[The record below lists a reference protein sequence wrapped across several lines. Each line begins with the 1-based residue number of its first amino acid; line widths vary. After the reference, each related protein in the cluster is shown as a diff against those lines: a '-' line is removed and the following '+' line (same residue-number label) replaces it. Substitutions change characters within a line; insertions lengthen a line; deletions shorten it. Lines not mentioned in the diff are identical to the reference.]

1 MIMCNKVASVILIL
15 LTSFYSSACGKRE
28 ESKNSPI
35 IAESKE
41 RSVGSDAQLFL
52 EGRNE
57 IFVSVDEKAFNDLIN
72 TLSSGGGEVD
82 SLIQSGKVFTVPN
95 RTRVRILE
103 IARTKNRVRI
113 IEGERVMQEGWVHE
127 LWVR

>member
-1 MIMCNKVASVILIL
+1 MCNKVASVILIL

-28 ESKNSPI
+28 ASKNSPI

-103 IARTKNRVRI
+103 IARTKNKVRI